1 MEEAKKEFMRIVT
14 DTEMQEAVVVIL
26 ANKQDMP
33 KALSAEEIAE
43 MFDVNTLTAD
53 RPTPITVRPICAKD
67 GTDSR
72 LEEAIEYMVCY
83 PYTPPPPKPLLTT
96 TRTGTRDNFF
106 KKVKQK
112 EEKAK

>member
-83 PYTPPPPKPLLTT
+83 PYTLPPPTSSHNNT
-96 TRTGTRDNFF
+96 QAQEIFSSRR
-106 KKVKQK
+106 
-112 EEKAK
+112 